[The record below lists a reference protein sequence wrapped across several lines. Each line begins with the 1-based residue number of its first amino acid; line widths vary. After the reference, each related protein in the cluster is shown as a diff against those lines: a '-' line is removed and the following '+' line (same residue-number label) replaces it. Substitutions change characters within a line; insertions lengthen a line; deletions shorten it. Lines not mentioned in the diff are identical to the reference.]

1 MYSQYILAQV
11 GLLIW
16 HSSSSFS
23 LPPTTYRGICYS
35 QLLLHNLMYA
45 VGIPILRFCSP
56 FLLMGQIPSLEL
68 LPSNEILRFFLLYH
82 SGFLVFDWR

>member
-16 HSSSSFS
+16 HASFSFS

-45 VGIPILRFCSP
+45 VGIPILRFW
-56 FLLMGQIPSLEL
+56 SLFVDGAD
-68 LPSNEILRFFLLYH
+68 PIFGVTAKQRNTSYFSFVSFWF
-82 SGFLVFDWR
+82 SGI